1 MGWDLVDAVMATRLF
16 EPASPGVLYVIDLS
30 GYVFRAYHAIAP
42 LTSPTGEPT
51 HAVFGTVNMLER
63 LVRQQKPALLCV
75 AMDSRKKTFR
85 KEIYPEYKANRPPAP
100 EDLPQQMKRCRE
112 IIDAFGISVFQEDG
126 VEADDLIASAV
137 RRAREENLKVIIVS
151 ADKDLTQLV
160 GDDVLM
166 WDTVRDRVFGPPEV
180 EERYG
185 VGPGQMRDLLALMG
199 DSSDN
204 IPGVPSVGPKT
215 ARDLLNSYGT
225 LEGVYEHLG
234 EVKRK
239 KLKENL
245 EANHDKAILSQTL
258 VTLKE
263 DCVLDFDLEKLAYRG
278 RALDTLR
285 SLYTEL
291 GFTRHITAVDREAA
305 KLGGPAATTSS
316 SAGPGKASDPAAD
329 TTGTT
334 ATNTTQVERHYSLLT
349 KPEELAELA
358 KGIAKAERIAIAVQT
373 RKQESTREPLVG
385 LAVALQPGK
394 ACYVPVGHSVLT
406 SQLTIDAV
414 KKHLGPVLAGPKVTK
429 TCHDLKFT
437 EVVLKRAGLNLAG
450 GGFDTL
456 LAGYL
461 LDPDTPHTAE
471 ALAQRHLGLVPA
483 DATTVSRGGGRKARP
498 FDELT
503 PEELSDFVCERADVA
518 LRLEEPLRV
527 ALDEQLLTKLLE
539 DVELPLAS
547 ILTTME
553 LDGVLVDTAAL
564 ETLGKQV
571 EKDLT
576 ALEAKAHEIAGDEF
590 NVHSPRQLE
599 TLLFDKLGLKPL
611 KRTKTARSTDAAT
624 LEALADE
631 HELPKL
637 ILEIRQLAKLK
648 STYIDA
654 LPQLVEPQSGRI
666 HTQWRQAVAA
676 TGRLSSTDPN
686 LQNIPVRTEL
696 GRSIRAA
703 FIAPPKH
710 EIVSADYSQIELRV
724 LAHLSQDPVLIEA
737 FRSGEDIHSR
747 TAMEIFEVS
756 KDELTPE
763 HRRQAKA
770 VNFGVI
776 YGQGDRGLA
785 KSLGIPRMEASS
797 FIAAYFR
804 RYEGVREFMERTLVE
819 ARAGGRVRTIL
830 ERQRLIPELTS
841 GNRARRL
848 AAERIAMNA
857 PIQGSAADILK
868 LAMLKL
874 KDPVTPGSRMVM
886 TVHDELVFEVPED
899 EVEEAMA
906 AVKVAMEGAYPLDV
920 PLEVDVGHAGDWRDA
935 H

>member
-1 MGWDLVDAVMATRLF
+1 MATRLF

-63 LVRQQKPALLCV
+63 LVRQQRPTLLCV
-75 AMDSRKKTFR
+75 AMDSRTPTFR
-85 KEIYPEYKANRPPAP
+85 KEIYPDYKANRPPIP
-100 EDLPQQMKRCRE
+100 EDLPQQMKRCRDV
-112 IIDAFGISVFQEDG
+112 IDAFGMSVFQEDG

-137 RRAREENLKVIIVS
+137 RRAREEKLKVVIVS

-166 WDTVRDRVFGPPEV
+166 WDTFRNRVFGPAEV

-185 VGPGQMRDLLALMG
+185 VDPGQMRDLLALMG

-204 IPGVPSVGPKT
+204 VPGVPSVGPKT
-215 ARDLLNSYGT
+215 ARDLLQSYGT
-225 LEGVYEHLG
+225 LEGVYEHLD
-234 EVKRK
+234 ELKRK
-239 KLKENL
+239 KLREKLEENHEQAL
-245 EANHDKAILSQTL
+245 LSQTL

-263 DCVLDFDLEKLAYRG
+263 DCELDFNLEKLAYRG

-285 SLYTEL
+285 KLYTEL
-291 GFTRHITAVDREAA
+291 GFTRHIAALDREAA
-305 KLGGPAATTSS
+305 KQGGQSAHPKSESESAA
-316 SAGPGKASDPAAD
+316 AAAAKASGPEAEKEE
-329 TTGTT
+329 
-334 ATNTTQVERHYSLLT
+334 ATETETSAVERHYRLLT

-358 KGIAKAERIAIAVQT
+358 KGIAKAKCIAVAVQT

-385 LAVALQPGK
+385 LSIALAPGK
-394 ACYVPVGHSVLT
+394 ACYIPVGHSVLT
-406 SQLTIDAV
+406 VQLTIDDV
-414 KKHLGPVLAGPKVTK
+414 REHLGALLASEDVRK
-429 TCHDLKFT
+429 TCHDLKFI
-437 EVVLKRAGLNLAG
+437 EVVLKRAGLDLAG

-471 ALAQRHLGLVPA
+471 ALAQRHLGIVPA
-483 DATTVSRGGGRKARP
+483 DATSVSRGSGRKARP

-503 PEELSDFVCERADVA
+503 PEELSDFVCELADVA
-518 LRLEEPLRV
+518 LRLEEPLRT
-527 ALDEQLLTKLLE
+527 ALDEQRLTKLLE

-553 LDGVLVDTAAL
+553 LDGVLVDTKAL
-564 ETLGKQV
+564 ETLGKRV

-576 ALEAKAHEIAGDEF
+576 KLEAKAHKIAGEDF
-590 NVHSPRQLE
+590 NVNSPRQLE
-599 TLLFDKLGLKPL
+599 ALLFDKLGLKPL

-631 HELPKL
+631 HKLPKI

-648 STYIDA
+648 GTYIDA
-654 LPQLVEPQSGRI
+654 LPQLVEPSTGRI

-686 LQNIPVRTEL
+686 LQNIPIRTEL

-703 FIAPPKH
+703 FIAPPGH

-724 LAHLSQDPVLIEA
+724 LAHLSQDPVLLDA

-756 KDELTPE
+756 EGELDAE
-763 HRRQAKA
+763 HRRRAKA

-785 KSLGIPRMEASS
+785 KALGIPRMEASL

-804 RYEGVREFMERTLVE
+804 RYEGVSKFMEKTLAE

-886 TVHDELVFEVPED
+886 TVHDELVFEVPKD
-899 EVEEAMA
+899 EVVDAMA
-906 AVKVAMEGAYPLDV
+906 AVKTAMESAYELDV
-920 PLEVDVGHAGDWRDA
+920 PLVVDVGHGADWRAA

>member
-1 MGWDLVDAVMATRLF
+1 MATRLF

-75 AMDSRKKTFR
+75 AMDSRTRTFR
-85 KEIYPEYKANRPPAP
+85 KEIYPEYKANRPPVP
-100 EDLPQQMKRCRE
+100 EDLPQQMKRCRDV
-112 IIDAFGISVFQEDG
+112 IDAFGMTVFQEDG
-126 VEADDLIASAV
+126 VEADDLIASTV
-137 RRAREENLKVIIVS
+137 RRAREQDLKVIIVS

-166 WDTVRDRVFGPPEV
+166 WDTVRDKVFGPPEV
-180 EERYG
+180 EDKYG
-185 VGPGQMRDLLALMG
+185 VGPNQMRDLLALMG

-215 ARDLLNSYGT
+215 ARDLLQSYGT
-225 LEGVYEHLG
+225 LEGVYEHLD
-234 EVKRK
+234 ELKRK
-239 KLKENL
+239 KLRETL
-245 EANHDKAILSQTL
+245 EANHEKALLSQTL

-263 DCVLDFDLEKLAYRG
+263 DCDLDFDLEKLAYRG
-278 RALDTLR
+278 RALDALR
-285 SLYTEL
+285 AIYTEL
-291 GFTRHITAVDREAA
+291 GFTRHITALDREAA
-305 KLGGPAATTSS
+305 KQGGP
-316 SAGPGKASDPAAD
+316 SAPGRSASTAVEQHETAEPAAPRI
-329 TTGTT
+329 
-334 ATNTTQVERHYSLLT
+334 ERRYSLIT
-349 KPEELAELA
+349 KPAELAELA
-358 KGIAKAERIAIAVQT
+358 KGVAAAKRVAIAVQT
-373 RKQESTREPLVG
+373 RKEDSTREPLVG
-385 LAVALQPGK
+385 LSIALAPGK
-394 ACYVPVGHSVLT
+394 ACYIPVGHSVLT
-406 SQLTIDAV
+406 TQVTVEDV
-414 KKHLGPVLAGPKVTK
+414 KEHLGPQLADGSIVKV
-429 TCHDLKFT
+429 CHDLKFI
-437 EVVLKRAGLNLAG
+437 EVVLKRAGLDLAG

-461 LDPDTPHTAE
+461 LDPDTPHSAE
-471 ALAQRHLGLVPA
+471 ALAQRHLGIMPA
-483 DATTVSRGGGRKARP
+483 DAVSVSRGGGRKSRP

-518 LRLEEPLRV
+518 LRLEAPLRT
-527 ALDEQLLTKLLE
+527 ALEEQALTKLLE

-564 ETLGKQV
+564 EKLGKRV
-571 EKDLT
+571 EKELT
-576 ALEAKAHEIAGDEF
+576 KLEMKAHKIAGDEF

-611 KRTKTARSTDAAT
+611 KKTKTARSTDAET

-631 HELPKL
+631 HKLPRL

-654 LPQLVEPQSGRI
+654 LPQLVESESGRI

-686 LQNIPVRTEL
+686 LQNIPIRSEL
-696 GRSIRAA
+696 GRSIRSA
-703 FIAPPKH
+703 FIAPAEH

-724 LAHLSQDPVLIEA
+724 LAHLSQDPVLLEA

-756 KDELTPE
+756 KDELDAE
-763 HRRQAKA
+763 HRRRAKA

-785 KSLGIPRMEASS
+785 KSLGIPRLEASL

-804 RYEGVREFMERTLVE
+804 RYEGVQEFMERTLTE
-819 ARAGGRVRTIL
+819 ARAGGCVRTIL
-830 ERQRLIPELTS
+830 GRQRLIPELAS

-886 TVHDELVFEVPED
+886 TVHDELVFEVPKD
-899 EVEEAMA
+899 EVDDAMA
-906 AVKVAMEGAYPLDV
+906 GVKAAMESAYPLDV
-920 PLEVDVGHAGDWRDA
+920 PLEVEVGHAVDWRDA

>member
-1 MGWDLVDAVMATRLF
+1 MVRDLVDAVMATRLF
-16 EPASPGVLYVIDLS
+16 EPASPGVLYIIDLS

-137 RRAREENLKVIIVS
+137 KQAREQDLKVIIVS

-166 WDTVRDRVFGPPEV
+166 WDTVRDRVFGPSEV

-204 IPGVPSVGPKT
+204 IPGVPNVGPKT
-215 ARDLLNSYGT
+215 ARDLLQSYGT

-245 EANHDKAILSQTL
+245 EANHDKAVLSQML
-258 VTLKE
+258 VSLKE
-263 DCVLDFDLEKLAYRG
+263 DCELDFDLEKLAYRG

-285 SLYTEL
+285 VIYTEL
-291 GFTRHITAVDREAA
+291 GFTRHIAALDREAA
-305 KLGGPAATTSS
+305 KAGASATVTTKSGDVPAA
-316 SAGPGKASDPAAD
+316 PAE
-329 TTGTT
+329 
-334 ATNTTQVERHYSLLT
+334 TNAALIERRYTCIT
-349 KPEELAELA
+349 KGEELSELA
-358 KGIAKAERIAIAVQT
+358 KGIAKAKHVAISVQT
-373 RKQESTREPLVG
+373 RKEESTREPLVG
-385 LAVALQPGK
+385 LAIALQPGR
-394 ACYVPVGHSVLT
+394 ACYIPVGHSVLT
-406 SQLTIDAV
+406 TQLSIDDV
-414 KKHLGPVLAGPKVTK
+414 KTHLGPVLDSEDVVK

-437 EVVLKRAGLNLAG
+437 EVVLRRAGLKLAG

-498 FDELT
+498 FDQLT

-518 LRLEEPLRV
+518 LRLEEPLRT

-553 LDGVLVDTAAL
+553 LDGVLIDTEVL
-564 ETLGKQV
+564 EKLGTQV

-631 HELPKL
+631 HELPQL
-637 ILEIRQLAKLK
+637 ILDIRQLAKLK
-648 STYIDA
+648 GTYIDA
-654 LPQLVEPQSGRI
+654 LPALVESASGRI

-686 LQNIPVRTEL
+686 LQNIPIRSEL

-703 FIAPPKH
+703 FIAPPGS

-724 LAHLSQDPVLIEA
+724 LAHLSQDPVLLEA

-763 HRRQAKA
+763 HRRRAKA

-819 ARAGGRVRTIL
+819 ARAGGSVRTIL
-830 ERQRLIPELTS
+830 DRQRLIPELTS

-874 KDPVTPGSRMVM
+874 KNPVTPGSRMVM
-886 TVHDELVFEVPED
+886 TVHDELVFEVPKSELED
-899 EVEEAMA
+899 AMA
-906 AVKVAMEGAYPLDV
+906 AVKVAMESAYELDV
-920 PLEVDVGHAGDWRDA
+920 PLEVDVGHGHDWRAA